1 MATQQDSNSGN
12 SILAPYWE
20 RFAIWL
26 CGAVIALLCLGYN
39 DMSTK
44 VERLDER
51 VQILFLEKVSKQEMK
66 EVEQRIMSRIEAG
79 NADIISRLDLY
90 FKTKDK

>member
-1 MATQQDSNSGN
+1 MATPNNGN
-12 SILAPYWE
+12 ILTPYWE
-20 RFAIWL
+20 KFSIWAVGAI
-26 CGAVIALLCLGYN
+26 ITLLCIGFQ
-39 DMSTK
+39 DQRTK

-66 EVEQRIMSRIEAG
+66 EVEQRIMQRIEAG
-79 NADIISRLDLY
+79 NADILARLDLY